1 MPLTVACVRAC
12 VCVPPLPQ
20 AYKYLREEVKVF
32 KGKPIMARI
41 KAKTMA
47 VTSYAPKN
55 GYRPNAAA
63 AASQQGF
70 AGFYG
75 PQPAP
80 APPGSLPVTQLYDL
94 TNQAWA
100 TAMTGYQDASLVRDI
115 DMLFNLFF
123 IG

>member
-1 MPLTVACVRAC
+1 MCT
-12 VCVPPLPQ
+12 PPSSSNQ

-55 GYRPNAAA
+55 GYRPAD
-63 AASQQGF
+63 AASANQQAF
-70 AGFYG
+70 AGFYS
-75 PQPAP
+75 PQPAS
-80 APPGSLPVTQLYDL
+80 APGQLPVTQLYDL

-100 TAMTGYQDASLVRDI
+100 TAMTGYQDASLVRER
-115 DMLFNLFF
+115 DMSLDE
-123 IG
+123 